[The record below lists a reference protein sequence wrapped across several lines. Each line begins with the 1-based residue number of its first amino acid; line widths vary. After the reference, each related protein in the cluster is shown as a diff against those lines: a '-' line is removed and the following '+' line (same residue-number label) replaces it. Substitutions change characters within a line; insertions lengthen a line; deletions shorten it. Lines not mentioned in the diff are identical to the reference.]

1 MPPIKGNDL
10 PQVAVVRSIA
20 DVERVNALVQ
30 DAKNAV
36 VIGGGVL
43 GLEAA
48 WELRRFGLDVTV
60 LESAP
65 VLMAGKIDAP
75 TVRMLTGIA
84 ECKGISILTGVQI
97 DVYKR
102 QEKYQDEKA
111 VEFHRAT
118 EYFRTLVPQI
128 GALRVKPSEVST
140 CTVVAVSYTH
150 LDVYK
155 RQMKCR
161 ERLRLKARR
170 A

>member
-75 TVRMLTGIA
+75 TVRMFHSDRCTDCGNQRHGACDRREAGRRRNRSGGSGDFLHRCESKYRSGAGGRI
-84 ECKGISILTGVQI
+84 GS
-97 DVYKR
+97 R
-102 QEKYQDEKA
+102 QSRYRK
-111 VEFHRAT
+111 
-118 EYFRTLVPQI
+118 
-128 GALRVKPSEVST
+128 
-140 CTVVAVSYTH
+140 
-150 LDVYK
+150 
-155 RQMKCR
+155 
-161 ERLRLKARR
+161 
-170 A
+170 

>member
-1 MPPIKGNDL
+1 MQAFLQNGYQENRINLQLESRVAALDAEKKEVVLTDGTVYPFDKCIYALGAHSFVPPIKGNDL

-75 TVRMLTGIA
+75 TVRNVDRHCGM
-84 ECKGISILTGVQI
+84 
-97 DVYKR
+97 
-102 QEKYQDEKA
+102 
-111 VEFHRAT
+111 
-118 EYFRTLVPQI
+118 
-128 GALRVKPSEVST
+128 
-140 CTVVAVSYTH
+140 
-150 LDVYK
+150 
-155 RQMKCR
+155 
-161 ERLRLKARR
+161 
-170 A
+170 